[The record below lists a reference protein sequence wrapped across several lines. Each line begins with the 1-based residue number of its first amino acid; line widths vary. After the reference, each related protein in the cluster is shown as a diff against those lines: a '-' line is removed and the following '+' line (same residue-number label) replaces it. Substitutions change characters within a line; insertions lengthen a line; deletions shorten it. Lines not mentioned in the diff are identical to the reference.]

1 MSYTMLYVND
11 IIIKILNTKEKRW
24 NLKGGG
30 ESEDLDS
37 KCDLITF
44 KCGQSNPLTASIA
57 VSLYAIEWYQH
68 LLTEAL

>member
-1 MSYTMLYVND
+1 M
-11 IIIKILNTKEKRW
+11 K
-24 NLKGGG
+24 LKGGG

-57 VSLYAIEWYQH
+57 VSLYAIE
-68 LLTEAL
+68 